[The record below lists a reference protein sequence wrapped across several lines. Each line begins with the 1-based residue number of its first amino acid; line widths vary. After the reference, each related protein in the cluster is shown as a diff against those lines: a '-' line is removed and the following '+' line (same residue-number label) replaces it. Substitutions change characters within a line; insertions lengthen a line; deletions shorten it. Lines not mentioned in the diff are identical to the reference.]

1 MWTRNGLKTPKKHNN
16 KNVYLIGKSGK
27 ASPDCL
33 QIPSAVTTNDACVK
47 AKLTPAPGVCAQVC
61 KF

>member
-1 MWTRNGLKTPKKHNN
+1 MSFEWLINTSIKS
-16 KNVYLIGKSGK
+16 NVYLIGKSGK